1 MWGFVF
7 AEVCAKKNNEGISS
21 EGRWIS
27 CSPYPVQE
35 NRQQPNGRGLAA
47 RRHPSSHPASYIYRY
62 KARPAVG
69 FTHGERTTARVG
81 GWRNTQETRPCGSVD
96 ESWHLAGGDVQVL
109 RQRRGRSDE
118 DKHNDS
124 ETAQS
129 WPARGQ
135 WPRRPHHPLPPST
148 CVFFVIVFSGFR
160 EGRSSRTRDAAAG
173 RRYARREDAPDG
185 GSVDMQMSDVP

>member
-62 KARPAVG
+62 KARPAKKG
-69 FTHGERTTARVG
+69 T
-81 GWRNTQETRPCGSVD
+81 
-96 ESWHLAGGDVQVL
+96 GGDARGEEIHGGIGNVDGVGIL
-109 RQRRGRSDE
+109 REETYIKDAAAAAPRPIRRREAAASARE
-118 DKHNDS
+118 DDS
-124 ETAQS
+124 EAAQS
-129 WPARGQ
+129 WPARRDSGVATT
-135 WPRRPHHPLPPST
+135 PSSPS
-148 CVFFVIVFSGFR
+148 FFSLTLF
-160 EGRSSRTRDAAAG
+160 
-173 RRYARREDAPDG
+173 
-185 GSVDMQMSDVP
+185 